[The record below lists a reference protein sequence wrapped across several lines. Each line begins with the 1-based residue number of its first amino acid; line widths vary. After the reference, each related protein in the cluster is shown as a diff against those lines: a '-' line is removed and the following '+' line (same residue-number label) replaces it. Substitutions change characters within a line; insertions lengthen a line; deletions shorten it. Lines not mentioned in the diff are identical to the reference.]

1 MNYSGKDQW
10 IMGYFIYLV
19 RTLDIAYYITAGMFG
34 VGSYLV
40 LMHLKVPL
48 KQRLAA
54 ALLIAYVFLVMSV
67 TVLSR
72 GHLIQNNTLLKPFW
86 SYAALIYGKNK
97 YSILTEIVLNILMLI
112 PIGFLLPLLVERH
125 TVLYG
130 FLCSL
135 CIEVFQLV
143 TKRGYFE
150 IDDLIHNTLGAVIGY
165 GIYRLLEWAAGKKK

>member
-1 MNYSGKDQW
+1 
-10 IMGYFIYLV
+10 MGYFIYLV
-19 RTLDIAYYITAGMFG
+19 TSLDIAYYITTVMFG

-40 LMHLKVPL
+40 LMHLGVDL

-67 TVLSR
+67 TVLAR

-86 SYAALIYGKNK
+86 SYGALLYGKRK

-112 PIGFLLPLLVERH
+112 PVGFLLPFLVEKH

-150 IDDLIHNTLGAVIGY
+150 IDDLIHNTLGVVIGVGLY
-165 GIYRLLEWAAGKKK
+165 KLAVRLFGERE

>member
-1 MNYSGKDQW
+1 
-10 IMGYFIYLV
+10 MGYFIYLV

-40 LMHLKVPL
+40 LMHLKVEL

-112 PIGFLLPLLVERH
+112 PVGFLLPFLVERH

-150 IDDLIHNTLGAVIGY
+150 IDDLIHNTLGVVIGY
-165 GIYRLLEWAAGKKK
+165 GIYRLMEFAVRKKK

>member
-1 MNYSGKDQW
+1 
-10 IMGYFIYLV
+10 MGYFFYLV
-19 RTLDIAYYITAGMFG
+19 KNLDIAFYISALMFG

-40 LMHLKVPL
+40 LMHLKVEL
-48 KQRLAA
+48 KQTLAA

-97 YSILTEIVLNILMLI
+97 YSILTEIVLNIIMLI
-112 PIGFLLPLLVERH
+112 PVGFLLPFLVKKH

-150 IDDLIHNTLGAVIGY
+150 VDDLIHNTLGVVIGY
-165 GIYRLLEWAAGKKK
+165 GMVKIIVTGKQKHI

>member
-1 MNYSGKDQW
+1 
-10 IMGYFIYLV
+10 MGYFFYLV
-19 RTLDIAYYITAGMFG
+19 KNLDIAYYISALMFG

-40 LMHLKVPL
+40 LMHLKVEL
-48 KQRLAA
+48 KQTLAA

-86 SYAALIYGKNK
+86 SYGALIYGKKK

-112 PIGFLLPLLVERH
+112 PVGFLLPFLVRKH

-150 IDDLIHNTLGAVIGY
+150 IDDLIHNTLGVVIGV
-165 GIYRLLEWAAGKKK
+165 GLYRLFVKLIGPGNNADGR